1 MPRRDL
7 VARRSPFQRWM
18 RRLSGIVATL
28 AVLAVGY
35 VAIAMIV
42 SPSDDEVAASPA
54 QRKADKQDRPEED
67 AVERVEREDVA
78 AEVKGERRSG
88 PSRKQRAQRR
98 AAVAEVRAAG
108 YEPVELAAYKPGH
121 TLRVLVGRPRQ
132 GTTPGLRAFFFV
144 RGRFIGN
151 DALAGSMKLDVGEQ
165 RDREVTLTYGLF
177 VVGDKPCCPS
187 GGDADVRFRWDG
199 DELTPRE
206 AIPAESRRIPAGV
219 G

>member
-1 MPRRDL
+1 VPRRDL
-7 VARRSPFQRWM
+7 VARRPPFQRWM
-18 RRLSGIVATL
+18 RRLFGIAATI

-35 VAIAMIV
+35 VAISMIV

-54 QRKADKQDRPEED
+54 QQRADKKDRPEED
-67 AVERVEREDVA
+67 AVEREDVA

-88 PSRKQRAQRR
+88 PSRRQRAQRR

-132 GTTPGLRAFFFV
+132 GMTPGLRAFFFV
-144 RGRFIGN
+144 RGRSIGN
-151 DALAGSMKLDVGEQ
+151 DVLTGSLKLDVGRQ
-165 RDREVTLTYGLF
+165 RDREVTLVYGLF
-177 VVGDKPCCPS
+177 AAGDKPCCPA
-187 GGDADVRFRWDG
+187 GGDADVRFRWNG
-199 DELTPRE
+199 DELTPRD
-206 AIPAESRRIPAGV
+206 AIPAESRRIPPGV

>member
-1 MPRRDL
+1 VPRRDL
-7 VARRSPFQRWM
+7 VARRPPFQRWM
-18 RRLSGIVATL
+18 RRLFGIAATI

-35 VAIAMIV
+35 VAISMIV

-54 QRKADKQDRPEED
+54 QQRADKKDRPEED
-67 AVERVEREDVA
+67 AVEREDAA

-88 PSRKQRAQRR
+88 PSRRQRAQRR

-108 YEPVELAAYKPGH
+108 YEPVELAAYKPGP

-132 GTTPGLRAFFFV
+132 GMTPGLRAFFFV
-144 RGRFIGN
+144 KGRSIGN
-151 DALAGSMKLDVGEQ
+151 DALTGSLKLDVGRQ
-165 RDREVTLTYGLF
+165 RDREVTLVYGLF
-177 VVGDKPCCPS
+177 AAGDKPCCPS
-187 GGDADVRFRWDG
+187 GGDADVRFRWNG

-206 AIPAESRRIPAGV
+206 PIPAESRRIPPGV

>member
-18 RRLSGIVATL
+18 RRLFGIAATI

-35 VAIAMIV
+35 VAISMIV

-54 QRKADKQDRPEED
+54 QQRADKKDRPEED
-67 AVERVEREDVA
+67 AVEREDAA
-78 AEVKGERRSG
+78 AEVRGERRSG
-88 PSRKQRAQRR
+88 PSRRQRAQRR

-132 GTTPGLRAFFFV
+132 GMTPGLRAFFFV
-144 RGRFIGN
+144 KGRSIGN
-151 DALAGSMKLDVGEQ
+151 DALTGSLKLDVSRQ
-165 RDREVTLTYGLF
+165 RDREVTLVYGLF
-177 VVGDKPCCPS
+177 AAGDKPCCPS
-187 GGDADVRFRWDG
+187 GGDADVRFRWNG

-206 AIPAESRRIPAGV
+206 AIPAESRRIPPGV

>member
-7 VARRSPFQRWM
+7 VARRPPFQRWM
-18 RRLSGIVATL
+18 RRLFGIAATI

-35 VAIAMIV
+35 VAISMIV

-54 QRKADKQDRPEED
+54 QQRADKKDRPEED
-67 AVERVEREDVA
+67 AVEREDAA

-88 PSRKQRAQRR
+88 PSRRQRAQRR

-108 YEPVELAAYKPGH
+108 YEPVELAAYEPGH

-132 GTTPGLRAFFFV
+132 GMTPGLRAFFFV
-144 RGRFIGN
+144 RGRYIGN
-151 DALAGSMKLDVGEQ
+151 DALTPSMKLEVAEQ
-165 RDREVTLTYGLF
+165 RDTEITLVYSLF
-177 VVGDKPCCPS
+177 VAGDRPCCPT
-187 GGDADVRFRWDG
+187 GGDSEVRFRWDG
-199 DELTPRE
+199 DTLTPRD
-206 AIPAESRRIPAGV
+206 AIPLESQRIPAGL

>member
-7 VARRSPFQRWM
+7 VARRTPFQRWM
-18 RRLSGIVATL
+18 RRLSGVAATI

-35 VAIAMIV
+35 VAISMIV

-54 QRKADKQDRPEED
+54 QQRADKQDRPEED
-67 AVERVEREDVA
+67 AVEREDVA

-88 PSRKQRAQRR
+88 PSRRQRAQRR
-98 AAVAEVRAAG
+98 TAVAEVRAAG

-132 GTTPGLRAFFFV
+132 GMTPGLRAFFFV
-144 RGRFIGN
+144 KGRSIGN
-151 DALAGSMKLDVGEQ
+151 DALTGSLKLDVGEQ
-165 RDREVTLTYGLF
+165 RDREVTLVYGLF
-177 VVGDKPCCPS
+177 VTGDKPCCPS
-187 GGDADVRFRWDG
+187 GGDADVRFRWNG
-199 DELTPRE
+199 DELTRRE
-206 AIPAESRRIPAGV
+206 PIPAESRRIPPGV

>member
-1 MPRRDL
+1 VPRRDL

-18 RRLSGIVATL
+18 RRLFGIAATI

-35 VAIAMIV
+35 VAISMIV

-54 QRKADKQDRPEED
+54 QQRADKKDRPEED
-67 AVERVEREDVA
+67 AVEREDAA
-78 AEVKGERRSG
+78 AEVRGERRSG
-88 PSRKQRAQRR
+88 PSRRQRAQRR

-132 GTTPGLRAFFFV
+132 GMTPGLRAFFFV
-144 RGRFIGN
+144 KGRSIGN
-151 DALAGSMKLDVGEQ
+151 DALTGSLKLDVSRQ
-165 RDREVTLTYGLF
+165 RDREVTLVYGLF
-177 VVGDKPCCPS
+177 AAGDKPCCPS
-187 GGDADVRFRWDG
+187 GGDADVRFRWNG

-206 AIPAESRRIPAGV
+206 AIPAESRRIPPGV

>member
-1 MPRRDL
+1 MPRRYA
-7 VARRSPFQRWM
+7 VARRSPAARWT
-18 RRLSGIVATL
+18 RRLAGIAATVAI
-28 AVLAVGY
+28 LAVGY
-35 VAIAMIV
+35 VAISMIV
-42 SPSDDEVAASPA
+42 APSDDEVSASPA

-67 AVERVEREDVA
+67 AVEREDVA

-132 GTTPGLRAFFFV
+132 GMTPGLRAFFFV